1 MAFFEDLGKKLSGVG
16 QSAVQKTQNATDSI
30 RLNNQINEEERKKA
44 LMKLFINASAK
55 FVKK

>member
-30 RLNNQINEEERKKA
+30 RLNNQINEEERK
-44 LMKLFINASAK
+44 INAAYLNI
-55 FVKK
+55 